1 MTGNA
6 LKNTEQ
12 FEPNPREAADKLF
25 ATRRLTLSESQHA
38 VISPKNNRPS
48 RYEIKPGSSFK

>member
-12 FEPNPREAADKLF
+12 FDPNPRQAADKLLV
-25 ATRRLTLSESQHA
+25 TRRLTLSQWRHPAMST
-38 VISPKNNRPS
+38 KNNRPS
-48 RYEIKPGSSFK
+48 RYETKPGSSFK